1 MSKEPINL
9 TGYEMKPV
17 AWKLYEVEDGV
28 VYRIQFDEVP
38 WKFKKTLQ
46 QAMSDWHASLYGWH
60 KTTGNQLFAF
70 NKKFKSLEDWER
82 WAERFPMQIT
92 EKRVWGDRE
101 RIILHGKK
109 RTKNG

>member
-70 NKKFKSLEDWER
+70 NKKSQSSKLLRWLSKDNCLSRSLGYTRALFGMKLETLN
-82 WAERFPMQIT
+82 Q
-92 EKRVWGDRE
+92 
-101 RIILHGKK
+101 
-109 RTKNG
+109 